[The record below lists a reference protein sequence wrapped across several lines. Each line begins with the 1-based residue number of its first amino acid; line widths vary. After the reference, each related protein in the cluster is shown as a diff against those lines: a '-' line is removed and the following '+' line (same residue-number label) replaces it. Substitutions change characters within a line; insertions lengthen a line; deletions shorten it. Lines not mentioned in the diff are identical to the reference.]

1 MAKNPKIKFW
11 RLALNSE
18 DLNFTIAATSDIV
31 TTLEDKLK
39 DLPTEVSIN
48 VILSGNSAKK
58 FYFIKALLT
67 SSYPE
72 LQEEEIDKF
81 IVRSGVERELD
92 RFDKIWKQQ

>member
-1 MAKNPKIKFW
+1 M
-11 RLALNSE
+11 NSE

-31 TTLEDKLK
+31 TTLEEKLK

-48 VILSGNSAKK
+48 VILNGNSAKK

-72 LQEEEIDKF
+72 LLEEEIDKF